1 MDTAVVAMNHA
12 PTRPAPRL
20 CRPAAAALAVLATL
34 TSLLLAAC
42 VTQPPALDTQRLADE
57 LQRRPNVLLGEVHDN
72 RAQHAVRAEALRLL
86 LERGARPAL
95 AFEQI
100 DREQRAAVDAA
111 RRAELP
117 AGTARVDHLIAQAG
131 ARGARGWDWALY
143 RPYLALALQ
152 YDLPI
157 VAANLS
163 RTQANQATRDGF
175 AAVFDAPT
183 RARLQLDALPAALVA
198 AQAEAVNLGHC
209 QLLPPAAAQ
218 RLARPQIARDA
229 MLAESIRPYLAPG
242 GRGVILLTGNGHVRN
257 DIGVPFFLSPVERAS
272 TRTIGFLE
280 DAFVKEARAAG
291 EAGPLPQRFDA
302 LFISVTQQR
311 DDPCEGLRE
320 QMRELLPASSRLVPA
335 NAAGLA
341 HARQSA

>member
-1 MDTAVVAMNHA
+1 MDPPVIAMNHA
-12 PTRPAPRL
+12 PTGPAPRP

-42 VTQPPALDTQRLADE
+42 ATQPPALDAQRLADE

-100 DREQRAAVDAA
+100 DREQQAAVDAA

-117 AGTARVDHLIAQAG
+117 AGTERVDHLIAQAG
-131 ARGARGWDWALY
+131 ARGWAWYLY
-143 RPYLALALQ
+143 RPYLTLALQ

-163 RTQANQATRDGF
+163 RAQANLATRDGF

-198 AQAEAVNLGHC
+198 AQAEAVNRGHC
-209 QLLPPAAAQ
+209 QLLPAAAAQ
-218 RLARPQIARDA
+218 RMAHAQIARDA
-229 MLAESIRPYLAPG
+229 MLAEAIRPYLAPA

-257 DIGVPFFLSPVERAS
+257 DIGVPFFLTPAERAS
-272 TRTIGFLE
+272 TWTIGLLE

-291 EAGPLPQRFDA
+291 EAEPLPQRFDA
-302 LFISVTQQR
+302 LFISGTQPR

-320 QMRELLPASSRLVPA
+320 QMRKSLPVS
-335 NAAGLA
+335 
-341 HARQSA
+341 

>member
-1 MDTAVVAMNHA
+1 MNGS
-12 PTRPAPRL
+12 PTRSAL
-20 CRPAAAALAVLATL
+20 AHCRPAAAALAVLATL

-42 VTQPPALDTQRLADE
+42 ATQPPALDAQRLADE

-72 RAQHAVRAEALRLL
+72 LAQHAVRAEALRLL

-100 DREQRAAVDAA
+100 DREQQAAVDAA

-131 ARGARGWDWALY
+131 ARGWDWALY

-152 YDLPI
+152 FDLPI

-218 RLARPQIARDA
+218 RLARAQIARDA

-242 GRGVILLTGNGHVRN
+242 SRGVILLTGNGHVRN
-257 DIGVPFFLSPVERAS
+257 DIGVPFFLTPTERAS
-272 TRTIGFLE
+272 TWTIGLLE

-291 EAGPLPQRFDA
+291 EAEPLPQRFDT
-302 LFISVTQQR
+302 LFISGTQQR

-320 QMRELLPASSRLVPA
+320 QMRKSLPVSSRLVPA